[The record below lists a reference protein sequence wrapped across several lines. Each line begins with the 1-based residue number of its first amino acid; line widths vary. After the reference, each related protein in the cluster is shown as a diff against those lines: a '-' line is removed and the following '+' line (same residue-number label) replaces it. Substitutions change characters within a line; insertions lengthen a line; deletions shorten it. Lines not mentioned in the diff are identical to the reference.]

1 MKKSD
6 KNNRTKVL
14 CIILFIIVLGLISYI
29 VYDKYTNREIG
40 IDYIVTDESEIEN
53 NNDKQELNYEE
64 IVTEVK
70 NKFDFAF
77 EYFNSIV
84 SYCGESKLSER
95 KNEETGASYNIS
107 SQFNTYN
114 DMYNHLKQYMSED
127 VINSKAAFNTAKENY
142 IEEDGKLYC
151 ATFNKG
157 GIYTYGKSYIQI
169 DLMNENK
176 IVVSALKELI
186 DPSNNI
192 EYKKINLTLEK
203 ENGNF
208 IITSYEVQD

>member
-1 MKKSD
+1 M
-6 KNNRTKVL
+6 KNNNGAKIL
-14 CIILFIIVLGLISYI
+14 SIILFIIVLGLTIYI
-29 VYDKYTNREIG
+29 IYDNSKEKENVLDTNIEQEKTENKIE
-40 IDYIVTDESEIEN
+40 DEK
-53 NNDKQELNYEE
+53 DLNYEKT
-64 IVTEVK
+64 VSEVK
-70 NKFDFAF
+70 NKFEFAF
-77 EYFNSIV
+77 DYFESIV
-84 SYCGESKLSER
+84 SYCGESILSER
-95 KNEETGASYNIS
+95 KNETTGASYNIS

-127 VINSKAAFNTAKENY
+127 VINSKTAFNTAKENY

-176 IVVSALKELI
+176 IVVSALKKLI

-192 EYKKINLTLEK
+192 EYKKVNLTLEK